1 MTNKELLFGSLL
13 FTTLI
18 VGHHASIEG
27 NSILKLSQSPTSTN
41 ATPIV
46 IWHGMGDTCC
56 NPLSMGY
63 VKRIFEHHIPG
74 VYVRSLR
81 IGNSF
86 VEDTRN
92 GFFLDVNTQVEMVC
106 RKIASDPLLQNG
118 YNAVGFSQGA
128 QFLRAVAQR
137 CPQGM
142 KNLISVGGQHQGV
155 YGLPQCMGESHII
168 CDYVRRLLNYGAY
181 TYWVQN
187 FLVQAQYWHD
197 PLDEATYKDKSL
209 FIAEINNE
217 RLPRNPQYKENLM
230 KLEKF
235 VMVKF
240 TEDTMVDPKGT
251 EWFSFYAP
259 GQAKVMLPLN
269 ETALY
274 KEDWIGLKAM
284 DEQGKLVFLECEGN
298 HLRMPDEFLLNQIIQ
313 PFLAN

>member
-118 YNAVGFSQGA
+118 
-128 QFLRAVAQR
+128 
-137 CPQGM
+137 
-142 KNLISVGGQHQGV
+142 
-155 YGLPQCMGESHII
+155 
-168 CDYVRRLLNYGAY
+168 
-181 TYWVQN
+181 
-187 FLVQAQYWHD
+187 
-197 PLDEATYKDKSL
+197 
-209 FIAEINNE
+209 
-217 RLPRNPQYKENLM
+217 
-230 KLEKF
+230 
-235 VMVKF
+235 
-240 TEDTMVDPKGT
+240 
-251 EWFSFYAP
+251 
-259 GQAKVMLPLN
+259 
-269 ETALY
+269 
-274 KEDWIGLKAM
+274 
-284 DEQGKLVFLECEGN
+284 
-298 HLRMPDEFLLNQIIQ
+298 
-313 PFLAN
+313 